1 MVAMGTRAPL
11 GSPGPVP
18 AGPEGLWLE
27 AFLEAPSG
35 FLRPKTGLQGR
46 LAAPASRRFR
56 FSRLL
61 LSANGRLLD
70 VTVVGTP
77 GSLVSAHHSTVS
89 LLPRSPR
96 LAASDAGTNAPSQTR
111 KRHYAPGPRG
121 GDKRGRRVK
130 HRSAATSDIPAPLV
144 APSAR
149 AGLEPAPDLI
159 RGGDPCTSPRAL
171 DPTYASISHSIISWH
186 LRVLICN
193 CNSARRSALTVRNTV
208 RPLGLTPIDCDRHRK
223 RAERHSLSLVRR
235 HLVSPAPMDVSGAG
249 RFSEPHGR

>member
-144 APSAR
+144 ARSAR
-149 AGLEPAPDLI
+149 AGLEPAPGLI
-159 RGGDPCTSPRAL
+159 RGGTHARLGLLWQTVLPHAPSAGKVRWRPLVGKSVAMTMLSL
-171 DPTYASISHSIISWH
+171 H
-186 LRVLICN
+186 LRI
-193 CNSARRSALTVRNTV
+193 
-208 RPLGLTPIDCDRHRK
+208 G
-223 RAERHSLSLVRR
+223 R
-235 HLVSPAPMDVSGAG
+235 HLRARNHM
-249 RFSEPHGR
+249 